1 MRSTFAGLNTMV
13 SGITTNQLS
22 HDTTGHNI
30 SNAAT
35 KGYSR
40 QSVDQ
45 HATRAQY
52 VETVN
57 GHILSGTGVAAA
69 SIERAR
75 DVYADK
81 QYWTE
86 SSTKSYY
93 EIRQKNYDKVEA
105 VFNDTKKVGVLN
117 ELEKF
122 YNAWQT
128 LSSGASTSS
137 NRVAVISDAQSLID
151 KMKTVST
158 QMQSQINSQ
167 YDDMRTDLQKFNSL
181 SSQVALLN
189 KNIALTES
197 TGAKANDL
205 RDQRDN
211 IVDEMSTY
219 VNLNVY
225 EQPNGMYNIVSNG
238 TSLVA
243 GSSSMTL
250 ELSDPI
256 HNSEYGVNDFNIKV
270 KEANIDFMPEN
281 GIFRSL
287 QDTIVEDKTF
297 IDKMGDMAGF
307 FLTTFN
313 QLHQQGAGIGG
324 TDSDLRDY
332 TSQETAYTGPAFGL
346 NFFGDDRTIYTWDD
360 TTKSVVARQYSS
372 VTRSLSVPDD
382 ASSEARVTVSGT
394 PGAAEKASNLRGME
408 LIDALCVNDKL
419 TEVAGQNLIAAR
431 VFTVEQ
437 DVSNTGAK
445 VENAYSIGINGE
457 GDGTN
462 AVYLSNLFN
471 LNQSGTQDP
480 TTPRSIGVISLNS
493 FYQSM
498 TGKLGSDSENMD
510 SKQQAQDDLILQ
522 IQNWRTST
530 AGVDWNEELTNMIK
544 FQQGYGA
551 CSRCLTTMDEMLDKL
566 INSTG
571 MVGR

>member
-22 HDTTGHNI
+22 LDTTGHNI

-57 GHILSGTGVAAA
+57 GHMLSGTGVAAA

-307 FLTTFN
+307 F
-313 QLHQQGAGIGG
+313 
-324 TDSDLRDY
+324 
-332 TSQETAYTGPAFGL
+332 
-346 NFFGDDRTIYTWDD
+346 GDDRTIYTWDD

-498 TGKLGSDSENMD
+498 TSKLGSDSENMD

-530 AGVDWNEELTNMIK
+530 AGVAWNEELTNMIK